1 MWRVSEWRGVID
13 CYNIKCILKNNEYS
27 HAIIFFLLTADIS
40 KLLNDKSRETYIYK
54 IYGEKT
60 LN

>member
-1 MWRVSEWRGVID
+1 MYTG
-13 CYNIKCILKNNEYS
+13 NNEYS